1 MAEDKDGTYWDGSSM
16 TRAVSKIAGIPALRS
31 STTASQTR
39 RSTRSVNTQPAS
51 DKENRNNSDGEH
63 GKPQKSHHSRRVES
77 EDEDDSHREED
88 DYQPEQADSD
98 NDNDSE
104 AADADKDSEA
114 ESDRESEEWR
124 GRVQA
129 EAEKNAKAEKAA
141 KAAKK
146 KAGVVVEDARPPI
159 DDDHFAAR
167 TVPTTQQ
174 LAQRNTR
181 VSPPAQL
188 REDDRPSRR
197 EEHVSIHP
205 SRGRSVSPRRRSSP
219 IRSRQRTPS
228 PRHRTPSPSPHHRR
242 TAIPRQR
249 ASSPQHHHTR
259 SRTRSPRRAPS
270 PRRGSSPPVRH
281 TFRGRSPAHESPARR
296 PVLRDINNNV
306 VTNPIAVNLRS
317 DHHRARSSS
326 PHRSSSPGS
335 AAVHRLSTQTMTCV
349 PLLSHG
355 PAAQV
360 ADPVPRISMMTARN
374 MSPLPAT
381 KYYRCLLA
389 RRQAFPDSR
398 METEM
403 ISSRGSQMRGEIKIK
418 SRPLI
423 DPMYG
428 FESGQNKETVET
440 LHLNISI

>member
-16 TRAVSKIAGIPALRS
+16 TRAVSKIAGIPGLRAPHTIARLALK
-31 STTASQTR
+31 STQWLIQHSAPQLPLRRTR

-114 ESDRESEEWR
+114 ESDRGKCALLFFPLSMVLTECHDLAK
-124 GRVQA
+124 VQA

-167 TVPTTQQ
+167 FRP
-174 LAQRNTR
+174 
-181 VSPPAQL
+181 
-188 REDDRPSRR
+188 RPSFGKTTAQ
-197 EEHVSIHP
+197 V
-205 SRGRSVSPRRRSSP
+205 VVKNM
-219 IRSRQRTPS
+219 
-228 PRHRTPSPSPHHRR
+228 SPSTLHGVAPSALAAVAPQFGAANVPRALA
-242 TAIPRQR
+242 TAPRAR
-249 ASSPQHHHTR
+249 ALTTAALQSLVNARPALSTIHTR

-403 ISSRGSQMRGEIKIK
+403 VREA
-418 SRPLI
+418 
-423 DPMYG
+423 
-428 FESGQNKETVET
+428 
-440 LHLNISI
+440 